1 MENEFQLYS
10 KLFTLPL
17 FQGLGKAD
25 LGDVVAHTKF
35 DFHKYEP
42 EETIIDENENCN
54 HLMFLLNGIAEVVT
68 IAADHCY
75 QIIEDISSPEIL
87 QPERLFGLIQNY
99 TKTFKAKT
107 TCRKLRIDKSEVM

>member
-10 KLFTLPL
+10 KLLTLPL

-75 QIIEDISSPEIL
+75 QIIEDISSPGIL
-87 QPERLFGLIQNY
+87 QPERLFGLI
-99 TKTFKAKT
+99 
-107 TCRKLRIDKSEVM
+107 RG

>member
-10 KLFTLPL
+10 KLLSLPL
-17 FQGLGKAD
+17 FQGFGKAD

-54 HLMFLLNGIAEVVT
+54 H
-68 IAADHCY
+68 
-75 QIIEDISSPEIL
+75 
-87 QPERLFGLIQNY
+87 RL
-99 TKTFKAKT
+99 
-107 TCRKLRIDKSEVM
+107 